1 MRRARRIPWR
11 RATGPVAVAALGA
24 VILVVTFALDS
35 RAARSSA
42 DQVWSPFVLVTGL
55 LLIGLVANDDG
66 VFEWL
71 GATLTR
77 ISSRGT
83 VVFAG
88 AATMIV
94 AVTAVLNLDTAVAFL
109 TPVLIHTS
117 RRRGGDDAP
126 WLYGV
131 LLLANAGSLW
141 LPGSNL
147 TNLIVLGHLHLT
159 GAAFAARMWAPALGA
174 SLITALVV
182 AVFGRDALVTSEVRD
197 RVSAPSVGVGA
208 FAVLAAVLAVVLL
221 SNAAVPVALIGLLAV
236 GWHLAHRRVEFHE
249 VMAVVGP
256 GALIGLFAI
265 ATALGTLGRAWSFPS
280 QALHHANTTVT
291 ALTASVASVLV
302 NNLPAAS
309 IFAARVPS
317 HPFALLIGLNLGP
330 NLAATG
336 SLAWLLWWRSARGA
350 GATPSLARASRWG
363 AVVTPL
369 SLIASLA
376 LLALSG
382 RS

>member
-1 MRRARRIPWR
+1 MRRARIIPWR

-77 ISSRGT
+77 ISARGP

-174 SLITALVV
+174 SFVSALVV
-182 AVFGRDALVTSEVRD
+182 AILGRDALVTSDVRD

-236 GWHLAHRRVEFHE
+236 GWHLAHRRVEFGE
-249 VMAVVGP
+249 VIAIVGP

-265 ATALGTLGRAWSFPS
+265 ATALGTLGRVWSFPS
-280 QALHHANTTVT
+280 HALHHANTTVT

-336 SLAWLLWWRSARGA
+336 SLAWLLWWRSACGA
-350 GATPSLARASRWG
+350 GAMPSLARASRWG

-369 SLIASLA
+369 SLVASLV

>member
-1 MRRARRIPWR
+1 MWRARRIPWR
-11 RATGPVAVAALGA
+11 RATSPVVVAALG
-24 VILVVTFALDS
+24 VGVLVATFALDV
-35 RAARSSA
+35 RAARESA
-42 DQVWSPFVLVTGL
+42 GQVWSPFVLVTGL

-77 ISSRGT
+77 ISSRGV

-88 AATMIV
+88 AATMVV

-109 TPVLIHTS
+109 TPVLVHTA
-117 RRRGGDDAP
+117 RRRGDDDAP

-159 GAAFAARMWAPALGA
+159 GASFAARMWAPALGA
-174 SLITALVV
+174 SLVTAVAVAVLGRGALVS
-182 AVFGRDALVTSEVRD
+182 SEVREP
-197 RVSAPSVGVGA
+197 VVAPSIGVGA
-208 FAVLAAVLAVVLL
+208 FAVLGAVVAVVFLA
-221 SNAAVPVALIGLLAV
+221 NAAIPVAAIGFVAV
-236 GWHLAHRRVEFHE
+236 TWHLSRRRVGLRE
-249 VMAVVGP
+249 VADVVGP

-265 ATALGTLGRAWSFPS
+265 AVALGTIGRVWGFPS
-280 QALHHANTTVT
+280 QSMSHVSASATAVVAALATV
-291 ALTASVASVLV
+291 VV
-302 NNLPAAS
+302 NNLPAAA
-309 IFAARVPS
+309 IFAARIPA
-317 HPFALLIGLNLGP
+317 HPYALLIGLNLGP

-336 SLAWLLWWRSARGA
+336 SLAWLLWWRSARAA
-350 GATPSLARASRWG
+350 GAAPSLSRASRWG
-363 AVVTPL
+363 AIITPL
-369 SLIASLA
+369 SLVASLT